1 MSRPADPRR
10 RPATILAL
18 VAGGVGLTVALAVPA
33 AATAGT
39 ESWAP
44 EIALAGG
51 DDRGVELVD
60 GAVRP
65 SGPETG
71 ELVLAPRRTGGP
83 VSAVS
88 AVPTVV
94 TPTGS
99 SVVVQ
104 ARGLGADGRWGP
116 WVTVPPSGD
125 ATLARPTGE
134 LSVRVL
140 LQRGAGDAVP
150 VLRGLWLTTTTTVPP
165 TTTTTVPPTTT
176 TTVPPTTTTTVPP
189 TTTTTVPPTTTTTSA
204 TPTSTTTKVPPSTTT
219 TVPPT
224 TTTTVAPPTTTAPPT
239 TSTTSVAPPT
249 TTTMAPTTPTTV
261 PPTTTTAVAPTTT
274 TTVPATATTVPATT
288 TTTVAPSTTTPTT
301 TPKATAVEAIE
312 PTTTTT
318 TTTTPIPPPGLV
330 LNLPPDPPYTPAP
343 VTPAGATESS
353 WWGADLL
360 GWLARA
366 F

>member
-10 RPATILAL
+10 RPAAVLAL

-65 SGPETG
+65 SGPDTG
-71 ELVLAPRRTGGP
+71 ELVLAPRRTEGP

-88 AVPTVV
+88 AVPAAV

-116 WVTVPPSGD
+116 WVTVPRSGD

-140 LQRGAGDAVP
+140 LQRGADGAVP
-150 VLRGLWLTTTTTVPP
+150 VLRGLWLTTSAAPPRTTTATSTATETRTKTSTETTAVPVTTVPTS
-165 TTTTTVPPTTT
+165 TTTT
-176 TTVPPTTTTTVPP
+176 
-189 TTTTTVPPTTTTTSA
+189 
-204 TPTSTTTKVPPSTTT
+204 TPTSTTTVPPSTTT

-224 TTTTVAPPTTTAPPT
+224 TTTTVAP
-239 TSTTSVAPPT
+239 T
-249 TTTMAPTTPTTV
+249 TTT
-261 PPTTTTAVAPTTT
+261 
-274 TTVPATATTVPATT
+274 TTVPATT
-288 TTTVAPSTTTPTT
+288 TTTVTPTT
-301 TPKATAVEAIE
+301 TTTVT
-312 PTTTTT
+312 PTTTTTVTPTTTTTTVAPTTTPVAPTT

-330 LNLPPDPPYTPAP
+330 LNLPADPPYTPGP
-343 VTPAGATESS
+343 VTAGVTAAGATDS

>member
-10 RPATILAL
+10 RPAAVLAL

-65 SGPETG
+65 SGPDTG
-71 ELVLAPRRTGGP
+71 ELVLAPRRTEGP

-88 AVPTVV
+88 AVPAAV

-104 ARGLGADGRWGP
+104 ARGLGTDGRWGP
-116 WVTVPPSGD
+116 WVTVPRSGD

-140 LQRGAGDAVP
+140 LRRGADGAVP
-150 VLRGLWLTTTTTVPP
+150 VLRGLWLTTSATPPRTTTATSTATETRTKTSTETTAVPVTTVPTS
-165 TTTTTVPPTTT
+165 TTTT
-176 TTVPPTTTTTVPP
+176 
-189 TTTTTVPPTTTTTSA
+189 
-204 TPTSTTTKVPPSTTT
+204 TPTSTTTVA
-219 TVPPT
+219 PT
-224 TTTTVAPPTTTAPPT
+224 TTTTVAP
-239 TSTTSVAPPT
+239 T
-249 TTTMAPTTPTTV
+249 TTTT
-261 PPTTTTAVAPTTT
+261 VAPTTT
-274 TTVPATATTVPATT
+274 ATVPATTTTVPATT
-288 TTTVAPSTTTPTT
+288 TTTVAPTTTTTVPATT
-301 TPKATAVEAIE
+301 T
-312 PTTTTT
+312 TTVPATTT
-318 TTTTPIPPPGLV
+318 TTTTPVPPAGLV
-330 LNLPPDPPYTPAP
+330 LDLPPDPPYTPAP
-343 VTPAGATESS
+343 VTPAGATDS
-353 WWGADLL
+353 WWGADLM